1 MKIGEKM
8 FENWLHCQKIQN
20 IHHWIADIKE
30 VHPVYTFFEGRTVI
44 VPAAYFW
51 GMCESENR
59 LFMYFYVKISIWQ
72 QPNSES
78 INM

>member
-8 FENWLHCQKIQN
+8 FENLAALSKIQN

-44 VPAAYFW
+44 VLATYFW
-51 GMCESENR
+51 GMCESG
-59 LFMYFYVKISIWQ
+59 
-72 QPNSES
+72 
-78 INM
+78 